1 MADTW
6 RCHHSERVRPRTR
19 APPERTGKLNLLRPK
34 LATVAAAACLVL
46 NAFVAPAAP
55 AAQLNL
61 PSLGEAESDSFSLDD
76 ERKLGDQIMRQ
87 IRPDPAVIDDPVL
100 FEYLLTIWNRL
111 HAAALKR
118 GNISAEQEEKLAWE
132 PFLVNDSSFNAFAL
146 PGGFMGVNLGLIAQA
161 GSRDEMASVIGHEM
175 SHISQR
181 HIARS
186 MVANS
191 HQSMVTTAA
200 MLLGLIFAARS
211 RNADVP
217 MAVLNTGQAA
227 IATGQLTFSRQ
238 METEADTFGQDLVTD
253 AGFAPSGMADMFG
266 RLEMVSRLNDNNQ
279 YPWLRSHPL
288 TIERISAARLRAREG
303 LPQDPAQSHLTEHSL
318 MRARARALMDTNDV
332 ALRRMQEQAR
342 LNSPLT
348 DAERLGTLYGGAL
361 ASIELRDF
369 ASAATLLASAQD
381 VMARHAALVE
391 QQARDAASAAA
402 APREATGTAGIPP
415 NAPAQVVVAPKAYP
429 LEPEVARDFALLRVQ
444 AAIGRRSGP
453 EINAAVQALN
463 GRSRPETM
471 ARAEAA
477 VALAT
482 ARDPAAGP
490 ALQRSVETLQ
500 TWVAE
505 HPRDVLAWTLLAQCA
520 EPLGQK
526 LRAIRAEA
534 EAHAAQ
540 GDLIGAIDRFRA
552 GQKLTRAGKLDFVE
566 ASIIDARLREL
577 EAERRELMKEMK
589 QTERE

>member
-19 APPERTGKLNLLRPK
+19 APERTGKLNLLRPK
-34 LATVAAAACLVL
+34 LATLAAAACLVL

-55 AAQLNL
+55 AAQINL

-100 FEYLLTIWNRL
+100 YEYLLTIWDRL

-118 GNISAEQEEKLAWE
+118 GNISAEQEQKLAWE
-132 PFLVNDSSFNAFAL
+132 PFLVNDASFNAFAL

-217 MAVLNTGQAA
+217 MAVVTGGQAA

-238 METEADTFGQDLVTD
+238 METEADTFGQDLMTD
-253 AGFAPSGMADMFG
+253 AGFAPNGMADMFG
-266 RLEMVSRLNDNNQ
+266 RLETVSRLNDSNQ

-303 LPQDPAQSHLTEHSL
+303 LPQDPAQTHLTEHSL
-318 MRARARALMDTNDV
+318 MRARARALMDTSDV

-348 DAERLGTLYGGAL
+348 DAERLGGLYGGAL
-361 ASIELRDF
+361 AAIELRDF
-369 ASAATLLASAQD
+369 ASAQTMLGAARD

-391 QQARDAASAAA
+391 QQARDAAAAG
-402 APREATGTAGIPP
+402 APREATGTAGIAP
-415 NAPAQVVVAPKAYP
+415 NPPAQVVVVPKAYP

-444 AAIGRRSGP
+444 AAVGRL
-453 EINAAVQALN
+453 NAAEIRASVQALD
-463 GRSRPETM
+463 GRARPETM

-490 ALQRSVETLQ
+490 VLQRSVETLQ

-552 GQKLTRAGKLDFVE
+552 GQKITRAGKLDFVE
-566 ASIIDARLREL
+566 ASIIDSRLRQL
-577 EAERRELMKEMK
+577 EAERRELMKELR
-589 QTERE
+589 QSDRE